1 MKFRCAGSA
10 KSQLR
15 SRVRVLADRGSK
27 MSTTIEILMHK
38 TKSPATEQYSNLII
52 RPWNYETQPETYD
65 MVDHSEH
72 V

>member
-1 MKFRCAGSA
+1 
-10 KSQLR
+10 
-15 SRVRVLADRGSK
+15 
-27 MSTTIEILMHK
+27 MHK

-52 RPWNYETQPETYD
+52 RPWNYEAQPETYD